1 MNNSNYSPSFFRF
14 EDLRVY
20 QKALDYYVWVQ
31 VNTEMFPNAAAN
43 PLAHSFVDVAM
54 NIPGKIAEGSSKNK
68 TQFIF
73 HLKEAKTAI
82 RQCVMFTSASVKLNY
97 FGDEQEEISRNYL
110 MELTKMLGAL
120 IGSIQRDHNSPH
132 SSSGGN
138 RVDTGENDD
147 IDAHNTY

>member
-1 MNNSNYSPSFFRF
+1 MNNSDYSPSFFRF

-31 VNTEMFPNAAAN
+31 INTEMFPNAASN
-43 PLAHSFVDVAM
+43 LLVQSFVNTSM
-54 NIPGKIAEGSSKNK
+54 NISGKIAEGSSKNK
-68 TQFIF
+68 TQFVF

-82 RQCVMFTSASVKLNY
+82 RQCVMFTSAAVKLNY
-97 FGDEQEEISRNYL
+97 FGEEQEETSRNYL

-120 IGSIQRDHNSPH
+120 IGSIQRDHNPSH

-138 RVDTGENDD
+138 RTEVDQSERDSP
-147 IDAHNTY
+147 NTY